1 MCQPTRRAFD
11 AGPMVLD
18 ARVVCALNE
27 EQTTAEAP
35 GQRAPGRR
43 QPRGFTL
50 IELMVVLAVV
60 AGLTALA
67 GMGISSL
74 SNSNLHAET
83 LRLSGAL
90 RLVYGRAAI
99 NGLRYQV
106 VFDLDAESFRVECSN
121 ENFAVVADTDE
132 AREQAEEAE
141 RRAQER
147 RSRFDDEEADPF
159 GLGDSSP
166 QIDDCSEEL
175 IPNTTLRHGIKVAR
189 IVTSHHDEPVDS
201 GSATVG
207 FFPNGTTERT
217 MIWLSDANER
227 AFMTMTIDPMTG
239 RVIVRGGDVE
249 IPDDFFDVEED

>member
-1 MCQPTRRAFD
+1 MVRSALSACVLCARQTPGSARRCVAH
-11 AGPMVLD
+11 
-18 ARVVCALNE
+18 R
-27 EQTTAEAP
+27 
-35 GQRAPGRR
+35 GRHE
-43 QPRGFTL
+43 RGITL
-50 IELMVVLAVV
+50 VELMVVLAIIG
-60 AGLTALA
+60 GLTALA

-74 SNSNLHAET
+74 SNSSLHAET

-106 VFDLDAESFRVECSN
+106 VFDLDAESFRVECST
-121 ENFAVVADTDE
+121 ENFEVVADTDE
-132 AREQAEEAE
+132 ARQEAEESA

-147 RSRFDDEEADPF
+147 RSRVDDEEADPF

-201 GSATVG
+201 GTATVG

-217 MIWLSDANER
+217 IIWLSDANER
-227 AFMTMTIDPMTG
+227 AFMTMSIDPMTG
-239 RVIVRGGDVE
+239 RVIVRGGDIEVPE
-249 IPDDFFDVEED
+249 DFFDIEED